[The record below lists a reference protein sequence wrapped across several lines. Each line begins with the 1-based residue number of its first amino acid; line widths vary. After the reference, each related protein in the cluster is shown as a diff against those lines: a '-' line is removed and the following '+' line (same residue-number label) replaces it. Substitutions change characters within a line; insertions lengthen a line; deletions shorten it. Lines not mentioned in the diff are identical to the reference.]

1 VKCHTFSFCRFPPIF
16 FKHFHHDHKKKEIAV
31 LRPQALPGYA
41 GSHDQD
47 LAATSVPADAF
58 NGLKRYPCFHP
69 LKGVTHDAPRWGGQ
83 RPRSVLTLGSLPAK
97 VSVVVTER
105 DQRLCH

>member
-1 VKCHTFSFCRFPPIF
+1 MSYIFVLPFLPPLF
-16 FKHFHHDHKKKEIAV
+16 FKHFTITDKKIAI
-31 LRPQALPGYA
+31 LRSLALPGYA
-41 GSHDQD
+41 GAYDQD
-47 LAATSVPADAF
+47 LAVTGVPADAF

-97 VSVVVTER
+97 VSVVATEQ

>member
-1 VKCHTFSFCRFPPIF
+1 MSYIFVLPFLPPLF
-16 FKHFHHDHKKKEIAV
+16 FKHFTMTTKKEINV
-31 LRPQALPGYA
+31 LKPKAIPGYA
-41 GSHDQD
+41 RAHDQD
-47 LAATSVPADAF
+47 LAVTGVPADAF